1 LLVDCGDFG
10 STKVKSQIFK
20 VSYLLSGM
28 ALLNYDAINLGEK
41 DLQYGAEFLGAI
53 GKMHKLPFISANVY
67 KYGTEELFVKPYL
80 IKQKGNL
87 KIGIFGVTTQSGAR
101 HLVKPSTGFEV
112 RDPMAAA
119 QKSVTKLRQK
129 CDVVIAL
136 AHLGLNGAK
145 ELAQKV
151 SGIDIIISGHD
162 TQRTQEPVRIG
173 KTVVM
178 QTGSKGKYLGH
189 LEFRVASNL
198 ISLVDGKLVSL
209 NDKIPDDQRLA
220 GLVSEYDKAFVS
232 TYPLESPKAI
242 NNFSLLS
249 ERSCIQCH
257 RKEHRQWSSTLHR
270 QAWQSLI
277 DKEQTSD
284 PECQQC
290 HTTFFKQPGGFA
302 TVFETPDLVN
312 VQCVDCHQLTRG
324 DAKEHINKFR
334 RRRAPATAQTNGH
347 ADFKSIGEGTCLR
360 CHNTESSPN
369 FNYREAFLKIT
380 H

>member
-1 LLVDCGDFG
+1 MVDCGDFG

-20 VSYLLSGM
+20 VNYLLTGM

-41 DLQYGAEFLGAI
+41 DLQYGSEFLSEI
-53 GKMHKLPFISANVY
+53 RKMHKLPFVSANVY
-67 KYGTEELFVKPYL
+67 KYGTEELFAEPYL

-119 QKSVTKLRQK
+119 QKSVNVLRQK

-162 TQRTQEPVRIG
+162 TQRTQKPAQIG

-178 QTGSKGKYLGH
+178 QTGSKGQYLGH
-189 LEFRVASNL
+189 LEFKVTSNS
-198 ISLVDGKLVSL
+198 ISLVEGKLVSL
-209 NDKIPDDQRLA
+209 NAQIPDDPKLA
-220 GLVSEYDKAFVS
+220 GLISEFDKSFIT
-232 TYPLESPKAI
+232 TYPLKSQKAI
-242 NNFSLLS
+242 DDFSLLS
-249 ERSCIQCH
+249 ERSCVQCH

-270 QAWQSLI
+270 QAWQSLV
-277 DKEQTSD
+277 DKQQTAD

-290 HTTFFKQPGGFA
+290 HTTLFKQPNGFS
-302 TVFETPDLVN
+302 TIFENPDLVN
-312 VQCVDCHQLTRG
+312 VQCVDCHNLAE
-324 DAKEHINKFR
+324 DSPKEHINKFR
-334 RRRAPATAQTNGH
+334 RRRVAASTQTNGK
-347 ADFKSIGEGTCLR
+347 ANFKPVTEATCLR
-360 CHNTESSPN
+360 CHNKESSPN
-369 FNYREAFLKIT
+369 FNYEEAFLKVT

>member
-1 LLVDCGDFG
+1 LVDCGDFG

-20 VSYLLSGM
+20 VNYLLTGM

-41 DLQYGAEFLGAI
+41 DLQYGSEFLSEM
-53 GKMHKLPFISANVY
+53 GKMHKLPFVSANVY
-67 KYGTEELFVKPYL
+67 KYGTEELFAQPYL

-101 HLVKPSTGFEV
+101 HLVKPATGFEV
-112 RDPMAAA
+112 KDPMPAA
-119 QKSVTKLRQK
+119 QKSVNELRQK

-162 TQRTQEPVRIG
+162 TQRTQKPAQIG

-178 QTGSKGKYLGH
+178 QTGSKGQYLGH
-189 LEFRVASNL
+189 LEFKFASNSV
-198 ISLVDGKLVSL
+198 SLTEGKLVTL
-209 NDKIPDDQRLA
+209 NDQIPDDQKLARLI
-220 GLVSEYDKAFVS
+220 SEFDKSFIS
-232 TYPLESPKAI
+232 SYPLQSSKAI
-242 NNFSLLS
+242 DDFSLLS
-249 ERSCIQCH
+249 ERSCVQCH

-270 QAWQSLI
+270 KAWQSLV
-277 DKEQTSD
+277 DKQQTAD

-290 HTTFFKQPGGFA
+290 HTTLFKQANGFS
-302 TVFETPDLVN
+302 TIFENPDLVN
-312 VQCVDCHQLTRG
+312 VQCVDCHNLAE
-324 DAKEHINKFR
+324 DSPKEHINKFR
-334 RRRAPATAQTNGH
+334 RRRVSASTQTNGK
-347 ADFKSIGEGTCLR
+347 ANFKPVREASCLR
-360 CHNTESSPN
+360 CHDKENSPN
-369 FNYREAFLKIT
+369 FSYAEALLKVT